1 MGYYSSVNG
10 TVRMSEEKFRRLMEL
25 KLTVPSFTKPITLNE
40 YFEEV
45 ECRDG
50 SLILDSYAKHY
61 DLHLIVKVL
70 ACFKEGARPD
80 EIIHQG
86 EGGVDD
92 SGVYF
97 ILPGKWAHSC
107 FAYPVID
114 DVEEDAWNEGLLPDA
129 AAGRES
135 TRCGTRRFARK
146 NKKPA
151 GRVLKRSR

>member
-25 KLTVPSFTKPITLNE
+25 KLTVPSFTTPFTMQE

-45 ECRDG
+45 EYRDG

-80 EIIHQG
+80 EIIHQNDA
-86 EGGVDD
+86 GVDD

-107 FAYPVID
+107 FAYPVFD
-114 DVEEDAWNEGLLPDA
+114 DVEEDAWNAGRLPDA
-129 AAGRES
+129 DAGR
-135 TRCGTRRFARK
+135 GTTGSGARRLARRI
-146 NKKPA
+146 KKPA